1 MRRAVVVC
9 CVLWARGASAG
20 PGVVIEPSVPVH
32 EVPLDISRV
41 IAMRHGGDPVCILDD
56 SRGTGSPGWLGI
68 RDGADGFGYVRRDA
82 VDLSPPP
89 AAADFCHDVDAA
101 GPVAIAAAGTFLP
114 RRPVRI
120 LLGLGSGAAW
130 LRDQSAMQH
139 HIGSI
144 GPTFNATLG
153 FSIEDIVSI
162 SGSGGATFP
171 SDNATFD
178 QDVVSLGGTDPS
190 TETSHLEV
198 QSYSVAAGLRTP
210 FYVLWPTA
218 NGVIT
223 GNAFADGGWAYIHG
237 VRSIEHCIG
246 CRKDDLDMGSGMF
259 WRVGFEIARRNTV
272 PTPRLAASYGLSVAY
287 QSFLDDTA
295 GLTRELRI
303 GLILWFL

>member
-1 MRRAVVVC
+1 MVC
-9 CVLWARGASAG
+9 CVLWARGALAR
-20 PGVVIEPSVPVH
+20 PGVVTEASLQVREAPS
-32 EVPLDISRV
+32 DISRV
-41 IAMRHGGDPVCILDD
+41 IAVHHGGDPVCVLDD
-56 SRGTGSPGWLGI
+56 RRGTGSPEWLAI
-68 RDGADGFGYVRRDA
+68 RDGGDGFGYVHRDA

-89 AAADFCHDVDAA
+89 SATEFCHDVDAA
-101 GPVAIAAAGTFLP
+101 GPVAIAAGGTFLP
-114 RRPVRI
+114 LRPVRFA
-120 LLGLGSGAAW
+120 LGFGSGAAW
-130 LRDQSAMQH
+130 IRDASATQH
-139 HIGSI
+139 HLGSI
-144 GPTFNATLG
+144 GPTFNATFG

-171 SDNATFD
+171 ADNATFE
-178 QDVVSLGGTDPS
+178 QDVVSLGGTDPT

-218 NGVIT
+218 TGVVT

-237 VRSIEHCIG
+237 VRTIEHCIG
-246 CRKDDLDMGSGMF
+246 CRTDNLDMGSGMF

-272 PTPRLAASYGLSVAY
+272 PTPRVAASYGLSVAY

-303 GLILWFL
+303 GLIVWLL